1 MTSDHLR
8 TLAVTAGRPHEP
20 GAPLNHGMEPASNF
34 VLGTERGYS
43 RDDGTATWVAFE
55 QIAGALEHGR
65 SVAFASGMAAIAAVI
80 DMVPTGGRIVWPD
93 DCYQGVAGIIQEGEA
108 DGRWTSVRL
117 PVAATAEWCG
127 AAADADLVW
136 VETPSNPLLDVADLV
151 AIGAAPRRPG
161 SILAVD
167 NTLAGPL
174 AQQPL
179 DLGADVSLQSATK
192 HLGGHSDLLCGVATV
207 RDEALLHRLH
217 RQRELRGA
225 TPGTLETYLAVR
237 GVRTYPLRAAASAA
251 SALEIAA
258 RLEAHPAVEVV
269 RFPGLPSHPQHA
281 IAAAQLAHFGSVI
294 SFDVRG
300 GGAAADAVCERVRLV
315 CHATSF
321 GAVESTMERRA
332 VIRGQEHLPAG
343 LLRLSVGIESMED
356 IWSDLDQALRSV
368 L

>member
-20 GAPLNHGMEPASNF
+20 GAPLNHPMEPASNF
-34 VLGTERGYS
+34 VLGSERGYS

-55 QIAGALEHGR
+55 RIAGALEGGR
-65 SVAFASGMAAIAAVI
+65 SVAFSSGMAAIAAVI

-117 PVAATAEWCG
+117 PVAATADWCA

-136 VETPSNPLLDVADLV
+136 VETPSNPLLDVADLA

-237 GVRTYPLRAAASAA
+237 GIRTYPLRAAASAA

-269 RFPGLPSHPQHA
+269 RFPGLPSHPHHA
-281 IAAAQLAHFGSVI
+281 VAAAQLAHFGSVI

-300 GGAAADAVCERVRLV
+300 GGAAADAVCRQVRLV

-321 GAVESTMERRA
+321 GAVESTIERRA

-343 LLRLSVGIESMED
+343 LLRLSVGIESLED